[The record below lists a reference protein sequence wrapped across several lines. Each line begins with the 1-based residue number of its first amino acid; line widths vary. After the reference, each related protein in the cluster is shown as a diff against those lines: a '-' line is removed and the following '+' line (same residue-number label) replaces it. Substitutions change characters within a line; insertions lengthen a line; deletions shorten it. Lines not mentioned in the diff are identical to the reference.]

1 MDKHAGKFIWNTD
14 RESANIIKHGIDFSV
29 AAKTFM
35 DAGRKIFIDSKHSA
49 EEPRYFCIG
58 KVNDKIITV
67 RFTYRKGRIRIF
79 GAGYWRKGK
88 GYYEKG

>member
-1 MDKHAGKFIWNTD
+1 MGKQAGKFIWNTD
-14 RESANIIKHGIDFSV
+14 RESANIIKHGINFSV
-29 AAKTFM
+29 AAKAFM

-58 KVNDKIITV
+58 KVDDKIITV

-79 GAGYWRKGK
+79 GAGFWRRGK
-88 GYYEKG
+88 EYYEKG